1 MRRRAVLCLA
11 FGFAPIACAGSNG
24 GGGGPSTCQTMCGS
38 QPECESKAGQCVSDC
53 ESLEAACEASGDPTD
68 FQTFV
73 ACETT
78 AHYSCTSGIAT
89 TTDCQAE
96 FAAVMT
102 RCL

>member
-11 FGFAPIACAGSNG
+11 FGFAIACASASGGSTG
-24 GGGGPSTCQTMCGS
+24 ASTCETMCGS
-38 QPECESKAGQCVSDC
+38 QPACGSNGGQCVPDC

-68 FQTFV
+68 FQAFV
-73 ACETT
+73 ACEMT